1 MRCPAFWHA
10 GKQAG
15 KGHGKEVY
23 AMSQALITLVILVVA
38 IALFIWDKL
47 PMGLVAICV
56 PIALYFTGVIDANA
70 IFSSLINSNVLLIL
84 GMCVVGAA
92 FFKTGL
98 AYTTSQMMLKRVHTK
113 RGLMLVV
120 FLLSGI
126 MSGFVSN
133 SGTVAILLPIV
144 MGIASG
150 AEIPPIKLLLP
161 LVAGATIG
169 ADISII
175 GSPGNLI
182 AKNTIE
188 QYSNGAMTVGFFEYA
203 KIGIPMLLAVAIMY
217 YFLGDKLIPNR
228 EGGTEMPKSQ
238 DYSNIPD
245 WKRKVTLIVMIA
257 TIALMVLK
265 DYFKFLPA
273 IHVTACCGAI
283 VLVLAGVLTE
293 KEAFASFEILTVFML
308 AFMMPLGN
316 ALNSTGAGQMI
327 ADTVVRLTGDSSP
340 IVLMIALWLLTW
352 AMTQVMSNT
361 AACTLLCP
369 IGWSIAEALG
379 ADPRAV
385 VIAIFIASSVA
396 VCTPMAIPANA
407 MIIDP
412 GNVRFKDFMKPGLAV
427 SAVCFVVSIILLPIF
442 YPFY

>member
-1 MRCPAFWHA
+1 
-10 GKQAG
+10 
-15 KGHGKEVY
+15 
-23 AMSQALITLVILVVA
+23 MSQATITLIILFVA
-38 IALFIWDKL
+38 IVLFIIDKF
-47 PMGLVAICV
+47 PMGLIAICV
-56 PIALYFTGVIDANA
+56 PLTLYFTGVINANA
-70 IFSSLINSNVLLIL
+70 IFASVVNSNVILIL

-98 AYTTSQMMLKRVHTK
+98 AYTTSRMMLKHTRNQ

-144 MGIASG
+144 MGIAGG
-150 AEIPPIKLLLP
+150 AGIKPIKLLLP

-188 QYSNGAMTVGFFEYA
+188 QYSNGTMVVGFFEYA
-203 KIGIPMLLAVAIMY
+203 KIGIPMLIAVGAIY
-217 YFLGDKLIPNR
+217 YLFGDKLIPDR
-228 EGGTEMPKSQ
+228 EAGKSVTVEL
-238 DYSNIPD
+238 DYSNIPS
-245 WKRKVTLIVMIA
+245 WHRTYTLIVMVL
-257 TIALMVLK
+257 TIVCMVLK
-265 DYFKFLPA
+265 DFLAFLPP
-273 IHVTACCGAI
+273 IHLTACLGGVA
-283 VLVLAGVLTE
+283 LVLAGVLTQ
-293 KEAFASFEILTVFML
+293 KEAFASFETLTVFML
-308 AFMMPLGN
+308 AFMMPLGDAIN
-316 ALNSTGAGQMI
+316 ATGAGEMI
-327 ADTVVRLTGDSSP
+327 ANAVVALTGNASP
-340 IVLMIALWLLTW
+340 MILMIVLWLLTW

-361 AACTLLCP
+361 AACALLCP
-369 IGWSIAEALG
+369 IGWTIAETLG

-396 VCTPMAIPANA
+396 VCTPLAIPANS
-407 MIIDP
+407 MILEP
-412 GNVRFKDFMKPGLAV
+412 GNVKFKDFIKQGMAV
-427 SAVCFVVSIILLPIF
+427 SIVCFLVCIILLPIF